1 MKKLLTF
8 VWLTALVS
16 VGTVTAQT
24 GARLSA
30 PPAGTPFIV
39 FDNMAYAGK
48 PDLSTNGLVPSCV
61 IYNHAEMKTAIAA
74 GQLPDEAAFKQ
85 LVKSRAAGRPGPVV
99 IDIEYVFLSQTR
111 GTTDAEVKQH
121 FKLFITLARWAHEAA
136 PGHCVG
142 YYGHGLFP
150 EEPGKE
156 YAAEKQQLIA
166 AVDAF
171 FPSMYSFGNQT
182 PAKWQ
187 EKLQFLLAQ
196 AHELAPGKPVYPYVW
211 GQYHEGSPKALE
223 FLDGDRMKW
232 ELETARDCGADGVV
246 FWSGAK
252 PAWKFEPCFQAML
265 KFVAD
270 KPQRRGDGKL
280 KSVAPGKNGR
290 PGAFELE

>member
-1 MKKLLTF
+1 MKKLLAF
-8 VWLTALVS
+8 VWLAVVVS
-16 VGTVTAQT
+16 VGDVAAQT
-24 GARLSA
+24 GARPSTQ
-30 PPAGTPFIV
+30 PAARPFLV

-61 IYNHAEMKTAIAA
+61 IYDRAEWKKAIAA
-74 GQLPDEAAFKQ
+74 GQLPDEALFKAE
-85 LVKSRAAGRPGPVV
+85 VRSRAAGRPGPVV

-111 GTTDAEVKQH
+111 GTTGAEVQQH

-150 EEPGKE
+150 EEPGQE
-156 YAAEKQQLIA
+156 YAAEKNQLLA
-166 AVDAF
+166 AVDDF

-196 AHELAPGKPVYPYVW
+196 AHELAPGKPVYPYLW
-211 GQYHEGSPKALE
+211 AQYHEGSPQALE

-232 ELETARDCGADGVV
+232 ELETARDSGADGVV

-252 PAWKFEPCFQAML
+252 PAWKDAPWFQAMR
-265 KFVAD
+265 KFVAEN
-270 KPQRRGDGKL
+270 PLRRGDVKL
-280 KSVAPGKNGR
+280 KPVPPGKNGHS
-290 PGAFELE
+290 GAFELE